1 MFTFCL
7 MVRDHNSSPIQWK
20 INLPKTNWEKEF
32 KHLEILD
39 EEKHFKIRKREP
51 EKPWVNKKT
60 RKEEETTAERP
71 PKTLLKFYSI
81 VKKLCQLKKGVLKR
95 KKLSSSIATAAA
107 GWLAA
112 YIFLDDR
119 NGKWF
124 SMSELVTTLPESK
137 PEEQSVSK
145 AETILTATFW
155 VYEIL

>member
-81 VKKLCQLKKGVLKR
+81 VKKSCASSKR
-95 KKLSSSIATAAA
+95 GLEKEEIIIFNCFCCC
-107 GWLAA
+107 WLAA